1 MHIHECK
8 LKSQEELQELD
19 SLFLISSWSYSKITQ
34 FARNQKGFEM
44 LYIYNY
50 RAKASATTIA
60 GQAYHYALE
69 MFFKNKKEGVDLSI
83 VELETLAFNHID
95 EQPAIE
101 WKLQKTTPTVEESKK
116 KANEV
121 AVKLIA
127 NFYKEMDVYLEEI
140 DEILEVEIFFS
151 EFLTINGVD
160 IPVRCN
166 GKIDLVVRMT
176 SGKIVIIDHKSKASY
191 TDEKEIALTTGKQG
205 IIYVK
210 AYESLKGIKADEV
223 WFFENKYSANKDKSP
238 QIQLSKIEMTD
249 DVCRLYES
257 YVYSPLKAV
266 LKAVTDPDWDYM
278 INDSDNFLDLA
289 ELYAFDAKTKIGEI
303 EEFDFEESKRELIEM
318 RTKKIKDASLASIN
332 PTVIKTFIKNASK
345 FIQYDMSNTDM
356 TQEQKIE
363 HVLRSFGMQVAV
375 AHVFDGFSSNTYLLE
390 IGAGVKVGAVQKFKL
405 DIANQLNVANV
416 RIPTDLTVH
425 EGKSYLQIETSKKRT
440 RDLIWDKSELKGMKI
455 PLGKDNIGNTIYWDF
470 NSNSAVHQLVCASTG
485 AGKSVYLK
493 SILHY
498 ALEAGV
504 KEIHLADPKFEFEY
518 MKQYGVNVYNEIED
532 IEEAMRMLVEK
543 MDNKVR
549 NKDTSKVLIAFD
561 EFADAL
567 AAAGKKSDLDHN
579 LKRILQKGRSSG
591 FRVIAATQRAS
602 VKVIDGDAK
611 VNFSILCCLRVP
623 KAIDSKVVLGEEG
636 AELLSGSGDA
646 LISSPDYLGLQ
657 RFQAFYKPD

>member
-1 MHIHECK
+1 
-8 LKSQEELQELD
+8 
-19 SLFLISSWSYSKITQ
+19 
-34 FARNQKGFEM
+34 
-44 LYIYNY
+44 
-50 RAKASATTIA
+50 
-60 GQAYHYALE
+60 
-69 MFFKNKKEGVDLSI
+69 
-83 VELETLAFNHID
+83 
-95 EQPAIE
+95 
-101 WKLQKTTPTVEESKK
+101 
-116 KANEV
+116 
-121 AVKLIA
+121 
-127 NFYKEMDVYLEEI
+127 
-140 DEILEVEIFFS
+140 
-151 EFLTINGVD
+151 
-160 IPVRCN
+160 
-166 GKIDLVVRMT
+166 
-176 SGKIVIIDHKSKASY
+176 
-191 TDEKEIALTTGKQG
+191 
-205 IIYVK
+205 
-210 AYESLKGIKADEV
+210 
-223 WFFENKYSANKDKSP
+223 
-238 QIQLSKIEMTD
+238 
-249 DVCRLYES
+249 
-257 YVYSPLKAV
+257 
-266 LKAVTDPDWDYM
+266 
-278 INDSDNFLDLA
+278 
-289 ELYAFDAKTKIGEI
+289 
-303 EEFDFEESKRELIEM
+303 
-318 RTKKIKDASLASIN
+318 
-332 PTVIKTFIKNASK
+332 
-345 FIQYDMSNTDM
+345 
-356 TQEQKIE
+356 
-363 HVLRSFGMQVAV
+363 MQVSV
-375 AHVFDGFSSNTYLLE
+375 AKIFDGFSSDTYLLE

-416 RIPTDLTVH
+416 RIPTDLTVY
-425 EGKSYLQIETSKKRT
+425 EGKSYLQIEISKKRE

-455 PLGKDNIGNTIYWDF
+455 PLGKDNMGNIIYWDF

-498 ALEAGV
+498 ALEAGI

-518 MKQYGVNVYNEIED
+518 MKEYGVNVYNEIED

-636 AELLSGSGDA
+636 AELLSGSGDC

>member
-1 MHIHECK
+1 MSEY
-8 LKSQEELQELD
+8 KSYTPEQLQELD
-19 SLFLISSWSYSKITQ
+19 SLFLISTLSYSKVSQWT
-34 FARNQKGFEM
+34 RNQKAFEM
-44 LYIYNY
+44 LYVYGY
-50 RAKASATTIA
+50 RQKNSSTTVA

-69 MFFKNKKEGVDLSI
+69 MYFKNKKEGIELSI
-83 VELETLAFNHID
+83 VDLETLAFNYID
-95 EQPAIE
+95 EQPASE
-101 WKLQKTTPTVEESKK
+101 WKIQKTTPTIEECKL
-116 KANEV
+116 KANDV
-121 AVKLIA
+121 TVKLIG
-127 NFYKEMDVYLEEI
+127 NFFREIGVYLNEI
-140 DEILEVEIFFS
+140 EEILEVELFFS

-160 IPVRCN
+160 IPIRFN
-166 GKIDLVVRMT
+166 GKIDLIART
-176 SGKIVIIDHKSKASY
+176 KDGKIVGIDHKSKATY
-191 TDEKEIALTTGKQG
+191 TDEKELVLTSGKQSCV
-205 IIYVK
+205 YVK
-210 AYESLKGIKADEV
+210 AYESMKGILLDEF
-223 WFFENKYSANKDKSP
+223 WFAENKHSANKDKSS
-238 QIQLSKIEMTD
+238 QIQISKIEITK
-249 DVCRLYES
+249 DVLKLYEA
-257 YVYSPLKAV
+257 YLYTPLKSLLIAV
-266 LKAVTDPDWDYM
+266 SSPDYDYL
-278 INDSDNFLDLA
+278 INDADNFVDIA
-289 ELYAFDAKTKIGEI
+289 EIYAFDAKTRLGEI
-303 EEFDFEESKRELIEM
+303 DSDFNIEDTKLDLIEK
-318 RTKKIKDASLASIN
+318 RTKKIKDASATAIN

-345 FIQYDMSNTDM
+345 FIQYDMSDK

-363 HVLRSFGMQVAV
+363 HVLRSFGMQVSV
-375 AHVFDGFSSNTYLLE
+375 AKIFDGFSSDTYLLE

-416 RIPTDLTVH
+416 RIPTDLTVY
-425 EGKSYLQIETSKKRT
+425 EGKSYLQIEISKKRE
-440 RDLIWDKSELKGMKI
+440 RDLIWDISELKGMKI
-455 PLGKDNIGNTIYWDF
+455 PLGKDNMGNIIYWDF

-636 AELLSGSGDA
+636 AELLSGSGDC